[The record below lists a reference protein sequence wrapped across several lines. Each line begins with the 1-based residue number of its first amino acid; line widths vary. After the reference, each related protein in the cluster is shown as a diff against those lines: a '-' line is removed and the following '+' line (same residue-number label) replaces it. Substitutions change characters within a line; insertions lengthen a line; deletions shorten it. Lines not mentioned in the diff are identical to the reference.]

1 MQGPRPRPIPPHVP
15 ENPDHG
21 HHDGGHGH
29 GGHGHGHH
37 IPHFVPDWCFERPHF
52 HDCYWWFDICTPI
65 RDCRP
70 IDIVYCDWDYVRCD
84 VVVGGTIVRDA
95 RWYLGM
101 QGMFLPGKGLGI
113 ESVEPGSP
121 AELVG
126 LAPGM
131 VILEANGIPMVEEE
145 AMSAAI
151 AESQGVLNLVLM
163 MEGDDVQYEATVEMT
178 RLVVA
183 GL

>member
-1 MQGPRPRPIPPHVP
+1 
-15 ENPDHG
+15 
-21 HHDGGHGH
+21 
-29 GGHGHGHH
+29 
-37 IPHFVPDWCFERPHF
+37 
-52 HDCYWWFDICTPI
+52 
-65 RDCRP
+65 
-70 IDIVYCDWDYVRCD
+70 
-84 VVVGGTIVRDA
+84 
-95 RWYLGM
+95 
-101 QGMFLPGKGLGI
+101 MFLPGKGLGI